1 MLSPDDA
8 SGVLRMVEVVDELKA
23 KLVEIDSRMEELRR
37 EIVVLEAQKSAF
49 ETVIRVYDPSFELDA
64 PPSKARRASSRE
76 TGNGRVTELLK
87 GRNNRHIV
95 LDILRRAEH
104 PTTTA
109 EIAEKFAN
117 EADIG
122 SEAAR
127 LESALTSRFSA
138 TLNGLV
144 KQGLVRQAGTA
155 DGRRH
160 LWEISR

>member
-1 MLSPDDA
+1 
-8 SGVLRMVEVVDELKA
+8 MVEIVDELKA
-23 KLVEIDSRMEELRR
+23 KLAEIDAKIDELRR
-37 EIVVLEAQKSAF
+37 EIVVLGDQKSAF
-49 ETVIRVYDPSFELDA
+49 EKVIKVYDPGFEPDA
-64 PPSKARRASSRE
+64 QRARRTLSRE
-76 TGNGRVTELLK
+76 TASSRVTELLK
-87 GRNNRHIV
+87 SKNNRHIV
-95 LDILRRAEH
+95 LDILRRSER

-109 EIAEKFAN
+109 EIAEKFAS
-117 EADIG
+117 EADLG

-144 KQGLVRQAGTA
+144 KQGLVRQAGTE